1 MTASN
6 EQITGNYAIDPT
18 HSRIGFSARHAM
30 VTKVRGAFNEF
41 SGSGHFDAANP
52 ANSSLE
58 LSLVT
63 ASIDTGNA
71 DRDGHL
77 QSADF
82 FDVEK
87 FPAITF
93 RSTSVSQSGDN
104 TYSVTGDLTIR
115 DKSNPVTFELEY
127 TGAAKDPFG
136 NERIG
141 FEGATT
147 VNRKDW
153 DLTWNSPLDTGGV
166 LVSEK
171 ITLEFDVSAVKN
183 S

>member
-171 ITLEFDVSAVKN
+171 ITLEFDISAVKN

>member
-1 MTASN
+1 MTATT

-63 ASIDTGNA
+63 ASIDTGNT

-171 ITLEFDVSAVKN
+171 ITLEFDISAVKN

>member
-1 MTASN
+1 
-6 EQITGNYAIDPT
+6 
-18 HSRIGFSARHAM
+18 
-30 VTKVRGAFNEF
+30 
-41 SGSGHFDAANP
+41 
-52 ANSSLE
+52 
-58 LSLVT
+58 
-63 ASIDTGNA
+63 
-71 DRDGHL
+71 
-77 QSADF
+77 
-82 FDVEK
+82 
-87 FPAITF
+87 
-93 RSTSVSQSGDN
+93 
-104 TYSVTGDLTIR
+104 VTGDLTIR

-171 ITLEFDVSAVKN
+171 ITLEFDISAVKN

>member
-1 MTASN
+1 MTATT

-63 ASIDTGNA
+63 ASIDTGNT

-82 FDVEK
+82 FDVE
-87 FPAITF
+87 
-93 RSTSVSQSGDN
+93 R
-104 TYSVTGDLTIR
+104 
-115 DKSNPVTFELEY
+115 
-127 TGAAKDPFG
+127 
-136 NERIG
+136 
-141 FEGATT
+141 
-147 VNRKDW
+147 
-153 DLTWNSPLDTGGV
+153 
-166 LVSEK
+166 
-171 ITLEFDVSAVKN
+171 ITLEFDISAVKN

>member
-1 MTASN
+1 
-6 EQITGNYAIDPT
+6 
-18 HSRIGFSARHAM
+18 
-30 VTKVRGAFNEF
+30 VRGAFNEF
-41 SGSGHFDAANP
+41 SGSGHFDAVNP
-52 ANSSLE
+52 AISSLE

-171 ITLEFDVSAVKN
+171 ITLEFDISAVKN

>member
-1 MTASN
+1 MTATT
-6 EQITGNYAIDPT
+6 EQITGNYSIDPT

-30 VTKVRGAFNEF
+30 VTKVRGSFNEF
-41 SGSGHFDAANP
+41 SGSGHFDAATP

-87 FPAITF
+87 FPSITF
-93 RSTSVSQSGDN
+93 RSTSVTQAGDN

-141 FEGATT
+141 FEGSTT

-171 ITLEFDVSAVKN
+171 ITLEFDISAVKN

>member
-1 MTASN
+1 
-6 EQITGNYAIDPT
+6 
-18 HSRIGFSARHAM
+18 
-30 VTKVRGAFNEF
+30 VRGAFNQF

-52 ANSSLE
+52 TNSPLE

-87 FPAITF
+87 
-93 RSTSVSQSGDN
+93 
-104 TYSVTGDLTIR
+104 
-115 DKSNPVTFELEY
+115 
-127 TGAAKDPFG
+127 
-136 NERIG
+136 
-141 FEGATT
+141 
-147 VNRKDW
+147 
-153 DLTWNSPLDTGGV
+153 
-166 LVSEK
+166 
-171 ITLEFDVSAVKN
+171 ITLEFDISAVKN